1 MENSNKGLKKTL
13 KIVGNILFY
22 FIIVFLLFFSI
33 ANLQVKSNKDVANVF
48 GIGFM
53 PVLSDSMEGNEPDSF
68 NKGDLLIVRVLSKN
82 QKDKLEG
89 KDNEIITFYDL
100 SISGLN
106 THRIKEITPSY
117 VITQGDKVAESSES
131 AEYIVGADNTGKR
144 YETVDYSDV
153 KAIHLFTIP
162 AIGAVVNYLQTPVG
176 FAIFIIAP
184 VIILLAYQGYVL
196 TKTLLAVNKEKL
208 EAKYELDRQTAMKDL
223 EVEKERI
230 RQELLEEM
238 KKEKK

>member
-13 KIVGNILFY
+13 KIVGNVLFY
-22 FIIVFLLFFSI
+22 FVVVFLLFFSI

-53 PVLSDSMEGNEPDSF
+53 PVLSDSMEGNESDSF
-68 NKGDLLIVRVLSKN
+68 NEGDLLIVRVLSKN

-89 KDNEIITFYDL
+89 KVNEIITFYDL
-100 SISGLN
+100 KISGLN
-106 THRIKEITPSY
+106 THRIKEITASY
-117 VITQGDKVAESSES
+117 VITQGDKAAES
-131 AEYIVGADNTGKR
+131 AEYVVGGENSGKD
-144 YETVDYSDV
+144 YQIVDYDSV
-153 KAIHLFTIP
+153 KAVHLFTIP

-196 TKTLLAVNKEKL
+196 TKTLLEVNKEKL
-208 EAKYELDRQTAMKDL
+208 EAKYEVDRQTAMKDL